1 MNNKPRPD
9 LVPTS
14 SPSTLGPQK
23 AKSRFP
29 HESTSSP
36 RPLPMQGRGRGRGG
50 NLVPTASPTQ
60 HFTAS
65 TCRKC
70 GAITITGTI
79 HGLPHHLE
87 PTTLDD
93 HTEYAALADQVPTY
107 DLWPDRTAR
116 RRHLEEIKW
125 PERVPRHARHT
136 CGTTYG
142 TLPRSTP
149 PATNPGDPNGP
160 PPF

>member
-1 MNNKPRPD
+1 MTRGTLPPNQHPPGHAVPQRAPLCPAVVPNVPRQLS
-9 LVPTS
+9 LVVPS
-14 SPSTLGPQK
+14 SPPI
-23 AKSRFP
+23 
-29 HESTSSP
+29 
-36 RPLPMQGRGRGRGG
+36 GG
-50 NLVPTASPTQ
+50 NGGTGPHPTQ

-70 GAITITGTI
+70 GAITIAGTI
-79 HGLPHHLE
+79 HGLRLDLE
-87 PTTLDD
+87 PTTLND
-93 HTEYAALADQVPTY
+93 HTEYQALADGIPTY

-142 TLPRSTP
+142 THDRPTP

>member
-1 MNNKPRPD
+1 MTTVEPWNVPRSASVKKPRKGTSLEAFTYIQD
-9 LVPTS
+9 VFDARGDTGTVEVPRFH
-14 SPSTLGPQK
+14 GPT
-23 AKSRFP
+23 RRTP
-29 HESTSSP
+29 Y
-36 RPLPMQGRGRGRGG
+36 
-50 NLVPTASPTQ
+50 
-60 HFTAS
+60 FTAS

-93 HTEYAALADQVPTY
+93 RTEYAALVDQVPTY

-116 RRHLEEIKW
+116 RRHLEEISH
-125 PERVPRHARHT
+125 PDRVPRHAQHT

-142 TLPRSTP
+142 THARPTP

>member
-1 MNNKPRPD
+1 MIRDDPFHLPSPIR
-9 LVPTS
+9 S
-14 SPSTLGPQK
+14 SPPKGGN
-23 AKSRFP
+23 A
-29 HESTSSP
+29 E
-36 RPLPMQGRGRGRGG
+36 RGR
-50 NLVPTASPTQ
+50 NLNTQ

-93 HTEYAALADQVPTY
+93 HTEYAALVDQVPTY

-116 RRHLEEIKW
+116 RRHLEEVSH
-125 PERVPRHARHT
+125 PDRVPRHAQHT

-142 TLPRSTP
+142 THPRPTP

>member
-1 MNNKPRPD
+1 MNLPQASRAGFTPLTRANTNLPQPAPN
-9 LVPTS
+9 LPQGTS
-14 SPSTLGPQK
+14 QPALIPAPPVRRAG
-23 AKSRFP
+23 SRGQVQ
-29 HESTSSP
+29 T
-36 RPLPMQGRGRGRGG
+36 G
-50 NLVPTASPTQ
+50 

-87 PTTLDD
+87 PTTLNDL
-93 HTEYAALADQVPTY
+93 TEYQALADGIPTY

-142 TLPRSTP
+142 TDPRPQPPAQPVITDDTP
-149 PATNPGDPNGP
+149 P
-160 PPF
+160 F

>member
-1 MNNKPRPD
+1 MLSSLNNASRGLPGKPLAPWQEEQ
-9 LVPTS
+9 LPGFPAS
-14 SPSTLGPQK
+14 LH
-23 AKSRFP
+23 SRKQ
-29 HESTSSP
+29 EAGSN
-36 RPLPMQGRGRGRGG
+36 LPGAPGRK
-50 NLVPTASPTQ
+50 PTQ

-87 PTTLDD
+87 PTTLND

-116 RRHLEEIKW
+116 RRHLEEISH
-125 PERVPRHARHT
+125 PDRVPRHAQHT

-142 TLPRSTP
+142 THPRPTP

>member
-1 MNNKPRPD
+1 MADSSSTRPN
-9 LVPTS
+9 LVQDSS
-14 SPSTLGPQK
+14 SPTIGDTQSKTG
-23 AKSRFP
+23 FP
-29 HESTSSP
+29 HESDSSTRP
-36 RPLPMQGRGRGRGG
+36 RPKPGRGRVRSG
-50 NLVPTASPTQ
+50 NLVQHSSQ

-87 PTTLDD
+87 PTTLND
-93 HTEYAALADQVPTY
+93 HTEYAALAEHVPTY

-116 RRHLEEIKW
+116 RRHLEEIRH
-125 PERVPRHARHT
+125 PDRVPRHARHT

-142 TLPRSTP
+142 THARPTP